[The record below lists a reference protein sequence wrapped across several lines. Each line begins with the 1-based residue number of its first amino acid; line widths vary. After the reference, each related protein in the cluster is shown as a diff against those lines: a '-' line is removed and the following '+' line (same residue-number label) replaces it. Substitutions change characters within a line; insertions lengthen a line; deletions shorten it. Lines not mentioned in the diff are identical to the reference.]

1 MLPSDDHPTGAPV
14 EARLRSEVIAA
25 TGLAVG
31 DGVGEGGGVTTVV
44 VFTATT
50 AVLPIAAPAAAF
62 ACGAMVTWYWVFG
75 ASVPVTGW
83 IRSVLPC
90 HW

>member
-1 MLPSDDHPTGAPV
+1 M
-14 EARLRSEVIAA
+14 RSEVIAA

-31 DGVGEGGGVTTVV
+31 EGAGEGGGVATGVV
-44 VFTATT
+44 VTATT
-50 AVLPIAAPAAAF
+50 AVLPMVVPPAAL

-75 ASVPVTGW
+75 ARVPDTGW
-83 IRSVLPC
+83 MSSVLPC